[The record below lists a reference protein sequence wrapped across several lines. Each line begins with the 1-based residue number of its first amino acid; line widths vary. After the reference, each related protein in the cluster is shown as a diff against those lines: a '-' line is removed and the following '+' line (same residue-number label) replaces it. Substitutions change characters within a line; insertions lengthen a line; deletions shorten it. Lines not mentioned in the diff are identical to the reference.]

1 MQFHCKWDQYL
12 FSEIP
17 DFVSHMMTHAPVN
30 GSVPGTT
37 SENNNDLIGLFLGV
51 IKELSLFFATE
62 CQKWSIVKKASAITT
77 NWSQDVLTAQ
87 RERLLTFVNNHL

>member
-51 IKELSLFFATE
+51 IKELRCFDSATR
-62 CQKWSIVKKASAITT
+62 KVT
-77 NWSQDVLTAQ
+77 DVC
-87 RERLLTFVNNHL
+87 